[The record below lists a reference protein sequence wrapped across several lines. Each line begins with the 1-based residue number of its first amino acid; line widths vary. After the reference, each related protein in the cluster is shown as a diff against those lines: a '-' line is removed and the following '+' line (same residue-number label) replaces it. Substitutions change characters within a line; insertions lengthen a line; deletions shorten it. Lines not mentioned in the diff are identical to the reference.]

1 MADIPQGHT
10 GDHPIFTLWVM
21 DNMQRNVWIYIEF
34 NLCII
39 MTCYL
44 VMKQVSPWTWLRLC
58 FNIINQL
65 LNRQSIWKPLGK
77 CSFYL
82 INPWKQLFD
91 QSSETILASKK
102 ISKFCWNGYLMRSKK
117 ISWQPLQNS
126 IIPSSSQNWLLVI
139 FWGLGNKYTYVWRK
153 KYSVYDL
160 DEILK
165 IYVFI
170 FTVFIT

>member
-1 MADIPQGHT
+1 MLTNTKSRRVVGDLILNSNVADIPQGHT

-65 LNRQSIWKPLGK
+65 LNRQYIWKPLGK

-82 INPWKQLFD
+82 INPWKQFSLQRRS
-91 QSSETILASKK
+91 QSFVGMVIWWGPRKSHDNLCKIQSYLRVRKTDFWSFFEALEINILMYEEKNTVCTI
-102 ISKFCWNGYLMRSKK
+102 
-117 ISWQPLQNS
+117 
-126 IIPSSSQNWLLVI
+126 
-139 FWGLGNKYTYVWRK
+139 
-153 KYSVYDL
+153 
-160 DEILK
+160 
-165 IYVFI
+165 
-170 FTVFIT
+170 